1 MHEKFFKKIELLLNI
16 LPTTIKNQEIQ
27 DALQRFFTK
36 VLAITIFTTVL
47 MVLGYKH
54 ALTRIHYIHYH
65 IQTFKHP

>member
-47 MVLGYKH
+47 MVLEYKH
-54 ALTRIHYIHYH
+54 ALTHIHYIHYH